1 MGTGLTGLGPAQLT
15 RRPHQQSS
23 RRFLGPAIDRRR
35 RAPLHSWEY
44 HLPDQGSQNNPLAS
58 VMTGEPQRAS
68 RQFFSALFGSLLP
81 GKNCLLSQEEI
92 FLQEAAAVPSLEGVE
107 EEQGEVAP

>member
-1 MGTGLTGLGPAQLT
+1 MTHRVRHGFQK
-15 RRPHQQSS
+15 SV
-23 RRFLGPAIDRRR
+23 
-35 RAPLHSWEY
+35 EY
-44 HLPDQGSQNNPLAS
+44 HLPDHGSQKNPLAS

-81 GKNCLLSQEEI
+81 GKNCLHSQEEI